1 MALRWHVWLLA
12 AAKLAAGGGQRH
24 LFADPTGPSADRPT
38 GPLESVHGATFVIN
52 PPQRQREPVLAPDSN
67 WEVAA
72 NISFNAY
79 SAVVQEPSR
88 TRVWYNLVSTPPH
101 PLPPARH
108 PTHTTH
114 SPRLTCLTVNSAYS
128 SITQSSPLPA

>member
-1 MALRWHVWLLA
+1 MQAQSSYGGALGAMALRWHVWLLA

-24 LFADPTGPSADRPT
+24 LFSDPTGPSPDRPT

-88 TRVWYNLVSTPPH
+88 TRVWYNLVSAAPH
-101 PLPPARH
+101 PPPAGSH
-108 PTHTTH
+108 PP
-114 SPRLTCLTVNSAYS
+114 PRGPRAHLTRPPS
-128 SITQSSPLPA
+128 

>member
-38 GPLESVHGATFVIN
+38 RPLESVHGATFVIN
-52 PPQRQREPVLAPDSN
+52 PPQRQREPVLAPDSD

-88 TRVWYNLVSTPPH
+88 TRVWYNLVSAAPHPTPPH
-101 PLPPARH
+101 PHPSATPTPGVPTPAHHSHPPTSAHLPDW
-108 PTHTTH
+108 
-114 SPRLTCLTVNSAYS
+114 
-128 SITQSSPLPA
+128 